1 MIDSLVD
8 LHKIVREDLQT
19 LEHPATKKL
28 DAWGFVAKDL
38 LPLLRSLPS
47 VSQIYREN
55 NRSAQKVLRYVR
67 T

>member
-1 MIDSLVD
+1 
-8 LHKIVREDLQT
+8 